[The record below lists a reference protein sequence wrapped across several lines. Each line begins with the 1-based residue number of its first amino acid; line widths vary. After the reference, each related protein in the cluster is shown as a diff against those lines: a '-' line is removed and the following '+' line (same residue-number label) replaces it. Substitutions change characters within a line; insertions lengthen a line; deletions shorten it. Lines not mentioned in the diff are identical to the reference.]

1 MVLEGR
7 AQTISGMTWMV
18 SEGTKH
24 TISGVNRQVV
34 DFRRAETIRGVT
46 WMTFEVL
53 EPTICRVTRMVLE
66 GREYF
71 ISAILKRMGEECKS
85 VFLRFV
91 GNWLS
96 IDDLIPM
103 YDPIHVIHSVP
114 AYDWIP
120 LSHWIPMY
128 HWVSAYDWIPLSHWI
143 PMYHWVP
150 ASHWIPMYH
159 LVSVYLHWIPAYDW
173 SPLCNWL
180 PLYVVSISIRLREIR
195 HRYSHSIS
203 KAGELKV
210 LDLIFFLAIFLFK
223 FRSLFTLQ

>member
-18 SEGTKH
+18 SEGTEH

-128 HWVSAYDWIPLSHWI
+128 H
-143 PMYHWVP
+143 
-150 ASHWIPMYH
+150 

>member
-114 AYDWIP
+114 AF
-120 LSHWIPMY
+120 
-128 HWVSAYDWIPLSHWI
+128 DWIPLSHWI

-150 ASHWIPMYH
+150 ACHWISVNH

-173 SPLCNWL
+173 SPLCDWL

-210 LDLIFFLAIFLFK
+210 LDLIFFLAVFIFK